1 MVMMFLSIELLI
13 QIIVVFTL
21 LLICS
26 GIYVV
31 INKSRED
38 YRNKGKTTYL
48 DAEQENWFA
57 YFIGSGEFS
66 ESLIPK
72 TTREV
77 QGVEEIFISYLK
89 NVSDASIKEKIIQF
103 SNAYLREH
111 YLALLQSK
119 KWSIRINALKRISDF
134 EIECME
140 ACQKFKGENTS
151 REENFQLLKIIA
163 TSNREYFVEE
173 LLSRSK
179 GFSEYDYKKLFVSI
193 DEELLDRII
202 NDIENLPKI
211 GQYALIDIL
220 GSKQDMKYL
229 DFLDSQLI
237 SEHPEIRIRTLKAI
251 HSIGIVTEIEK
262 YLDFVKSPFW
272 EERLM
277 MAKLLVNL
285 PLNETVQHL
294 RVLLEDESFWVRSQA
309 AKTIAKDKDGVDYL
323 KNFSKTTDDKY
334 AMEMANEI
342 LLSGGN

>member
-1 MVMMFLSIELLI
+1 MAV
-13 QIIVVFTL
+13 
-21 LLICS
+21 
-26 GIYVV
+26 
-31 INKSRED
+31 
-38 YRNKGKTTYL
+38 
-48 DAEQENWFA
+48 
-57 YFIGSGEFS
+57 
-66 ESLIPK
+66 
-72 TTREV
+72 
-77 QGVEEIFISYLK
+77 
-89 NVSDASIKEKIIQF
+89 
-103 SNAYLREH
+103 
-111 YLALLQSK
+111 
-119 KWSIRINALKRISDF
+119 
-134 EIECME
+134 
-140 ACQKFKGENTS
+140 CQKFKGENTS
-151 REENFQLLKIIA
+151 KEENFQLLKIIA
-163 TSNREYFVEE
+163 TSNREYFIEE

-202 NDIENLPKI
+202 HDTENLPII

-229 DFLDSQLI
+229 DFLESQLI

-251 HSIGIVTEIEK
+251 HSIGVVTEIEK

-309 AKTIAKDKDGVDYL
+309 ARTIAKDKDGVDYL

-342 LLSGGN
+342 LVNGGN